1 MINSLEININKE
13 EKEFILERIEKILD
27 SKINWTNSTNVLE
40 FEETMKKITGS
51 NYAIATSTGSTAIE
65 ASLIALGIQEGSVV
79 YTQTLTAPPTVL
91 SALSVGAIVVF
102 VDSADRSP
110 AKPPPQSATRG

>member
-65 ASLIALGIQEGSVV
+65 ASLIALGSSLYSNFDSTTYSFKCIKCGS
-79 YTQTLTAPPTVL
+79 YCC
-91 SALSVGAIVVF
+91 F
-102 VDSADRSP
+102 C
-110 AKPPPQSATRG
+110 